1 MTTHIHTHRT
11 RMSPEIR
18 GWLSSH
24 LLSVLTA
31 HQTGRCLRSG
41 RGQNLNQIQ
50 VPVSKGHL
58 GFSGAGSGSCPRPFL
73 GLDKLVFLHSHNI
86 TFLIHSPGLKRQMLK
101 SGRQLGFRRLLLLS
115 PGLAQ
120 GTPAGARGWGGL
132 LPFQPGCGYVF
143 ASTYLKKKN
152 KKNSLCCCANM
163 ASLWSLSLSRCLLHL
178 HTMVLTVEAACWDSD
193 FCRDLK
199 LDKMVSTE
207 ETKILP
213 PSWSST

>member
-41 RGQNLNQIQ
+41 TGQNLNQIQ

-58 GFSGAGSGSCPRPFL
+58 GFSGAGSGSCPRPVL

-120 GTPAGARGWGGL
+120 GMPAGARGWGGL

-143 ASTYLKKKN
+143 ASTYLKKKQ
-152 KKNSLCCCANM
+152 KKTHFVVVQTWL
-163 ASLWSLSLSRCLLHL
+163 LYDLSLSLCLLHL
-178 HTMVLTVEAACWDSD
+178 HTMVFTVEAACWDSD

-207 ETKILP
+207 EMKILP
-213 PSWSST
+213 PS